1 MRNAC
6 DVAVVG
12 AGPGGSA
19 AAYYLAKRGIGV
31 LLLDRAEFPRDKTCG
46 DGLTP
51 RAVGVLEDMG
61 LLSDLSR
68 AGQEING
75 VEIHAPDGFAI
86 GTALPRR
93 PGGAAPMLVVP
104 RLVLDDMVRERAVR
118 AGAGFRSGVLVT
130 GIERARSGVV
140 VRGQKGVRALE
151 IRARMA
157 VVATGAAVSVL
168 VRLGLLRRT
177 PRMMLAAR
185 AYFEGVG
192 GLSDRIQIRFD
203 HVPLPGYGWVFP
215 LSPSG
220 ANIGA
225 GFFPPVRSPKRPPS
239 NPQAVFDRFL
249 GGGTLRS
256 LLDGGRRIGPIKG
269 YPLRVDFPGAP
280 VSGEGVLLV
289 GEAAGLVNP
298 LTGEGIDYALE
309 SAQIA
314 ADYAGRALL
323 SGGDRGDGQHTEYE
337 RLLRA
342 RFERLFAFCRRLR
355 DATAHPLLLNRMARI
370 ASRREDLKMLLVDI
384 VLGTREIPAHL
395 SARTVLHKVYSLIRG
410 A

>member
-1 MRNAC
+1 MRDAC

-19 AAYYLAKRGIGV
+19 AAHYLATRGLGV

-68 AGQEING
+68 AGREIHG
-75 VEIHAPDGFAI
+75 VEIRAPDGFAI

-93 PGGAAPMLVVP
+93 PGGGAPMLVVP
-104 RLVLDDMVRERAVR
+104 RLVLDDIVRERAVR
-118 AGAGFRSGVLVT
+118 AGARFQSGVLVT

-140 VRGQKGVRALE
+140 VRGHKGGCALD

-157 VVATGAAVSVL
+157 VVATGAAVPLL
-168 VRLGLLRRT
+168 VRLGVLRRT

-185 AYFEGVG
+185 AYFEGIRD
-192 GLSDRIQIRFD
+192 LSDRIQIRFD

-215 LSPSG
+215 LSSAA

-225 GFFPPVRSPKRPPS
+225 GFFPPVRSATRPRS
-239 NPQAVFDRFL
+239 NPQAVFDRFV
-249 GGGTLRS
+249 GGGTLRG
-256 LLDGGRRIGPIKG
+256 LVDGGRRIGPIKG

-280 VSGEGVLLV
+280 ASGEGVLLV

-314 ADYAGRALL
+314 ADYAGSALL
-323 SGGDRGDGQHTEYE
+323 SGGDRGDGGHTEYE

-355 DATAHPLLLNRMARI
+355 DATAHALLLNRMARI
-370 ASRREDLKMLLVDI
+370 ASRRDDLKMLLVDI
-384 VLGTREIPAHL
+384 VLGTREIPGHL
-395 SARTVLHKVYSLIRG
+395 SARTVLRKVYSLIR
-410 A
+410 

>member
-1 MRNAC
+1 MRDAC

-19 AAYYLAKRGIGV
+19 AAYYLAKRGLGV

-68 AGQEING
+68 AGREING

-86 GTALPRR
+86 AAALPRR

-118 AGAGFRSGVLVT
+118 GGAHFESGVLVT
-130 GIERARSGVV
+130 GIERAGSGVV
-140 VRGQKGVRALE
+140 VRGLKDGRALQ

-157 VVATGAAVSVL
+157 VVATGAAVPLL

-185 AYFEGVG
+185 AYFEGVR

-203 HVPLPGYGWVFP
+203 RVPLPGYGWVFP
-215 LSPSG
+215 LSPAA

-225 GFFPPVRSPKRPPS
+225 GFFPPVRSAKRSPS
-239 NPQAVFDRFL
+239 NPQAVFNRFV
-249 GGGTLRS
+249 GGGALHG

-269 YPLRVDFPGAP
+269 YPLRVDFPAGP
-280 VSGEGVLLV
+280 VYGEGVLLV

-323 SGGDRGDGQHTEYE
+323 SAGERGGGGHPEYE
-337 RLLRA
+337 RVLRA
-342 RFERLFAFCRRLR
+342 RFEGLFVLCRRLR
-355 DATAHPLLLNRMARI
+355 DATAHALLLNRMARI
-370 ASRREDLKMLLVDI
+370 ASRRDDLKMLLVGI
-384 VLGTREIPAHL
+384 VLGTRELPAHL
-395 SARTVLHKVYSLIRG
+395 SARTVLHKVYSLIR
-410 A
+410 

>member
-1 MRNAC
+1 MRDAC

-19 AAYYLAKRGIGV
+19 AAYYLAKRGLGV
-31 LLLDRAEFPRDKTCG
+31 LLLDKAEFPRDKTCG

-61 LLSDLSR
+61 LLSNLTR
-68 AGQEING
+68 AGREING
-75 VEIHAPDGFAI
+75 VEIYAPDGFAI
-86 GTALPRR
+86 GAALPRR
-93 PGGAAPMLVVP
+93 RGGAAPILVVP
-104 RLVLDDMVRERAVR
+104 RLVLDNIVREHAVR
-118 AGAGFRSGVLVT
+118 GGARFQSGVLVT
-130 GIERARSGVV
+130 GIEQAGAGVV
-140 VRGQKGVRALE
+140 VRGQKCGHALE

-157 VVATGAAVSVL
+157 VVATGAAVPLL
-168 VRLGLLRRT
+168 VRLGLLRRA

-185 AYFEGVG
+185 AYFEGMR
-192 GLSDRIQIRFD
+192 GLGDRIQIRFN

-215 LSPSG
+215 LSPAG

-225 GFFPPVRSPKRPPS
+225 GFYPPVRSRKRLPP
-239 NPQAVFDRFL
+239 NPQKVFDGFV
-249 GGGTLRS
+249 GGGTLRA
-256 LLDGGRRIGPIKG
+256 LLEGGRRVGPVKG

-280 VSGEGVLLV
+280 ASGDGVLLV

-314 ADYAGRALL
+314 AEYAGRALL
-323 SGGDRGDGQHTEYE
+323 SDGNRGDGEHAEYE

-355 DATAHPLLLNRMARI
+355 DATAHALLLNRLARI
-370 ASRREDLKMLLVDI
+370 ASHRDDLKMLLVDI

-395 SARTVLHKVYSLIRG
+395 SARTILQKIYSLIR
-410 A
+410 

>member
-1 MRNAC
+1 MRDAC

-19 AAYYLAKRGIGV
+19 AAYYLATRGLGV

-61 LLSDLSR
+61 VLSDLSR
-68 AGQEING
+68 AGREING
-75 VEIHAPDGFAI
+75 VEIHAPDGFAM

-93 PGGAAPMLVVP
+93 PGGGAPMLVVP
-104 RLVLDDMVRERAVR
+104 RLVLDDIVRDRAVR
-118 AGAGFRSGVLVT
+118 AGARFQSGVLVT
-130 GIERARSGVV
+130 GIERTRSGVV
-140 VRGQKGVRALE
+140 VRGHKGGCTLA

-157 VVATGAAVSVL
+157 VVATGASVPLL
-168 VRLGLLRRT
+168 VRLGMLRGT

-185 AYFEGVG
+185 AYFEGIRD
-192 GLSDRIQIRFD
+192 LSDRIQIRFD

-215 LSPSG
+215 LSAAG

-225 GFFPPVRSPKRPPS
+225 GFFPRVRAATRPRS
-239 NPQAVFDRFL
+239 NPQAVFERFV
-249 GGGTLRS
+249 GGGSLRG
-256 LLDGGRRIGPIKG
+256 LVDGGRRIGPIKG

-280 VSGEGVLLV
+280 ASGEGVLLV

-314 ADYAGRALL
+314 ADYAGRMLL
-323 SGGDRGDGQHTEYE
+323 SGGGRGDGEHAEYE

-355 DATAHPLLLNRMARI
+355 DATAHALLLNRMARI
-370 ASRREDLKMLLVDI
+370 ASRRDDLKMLLVDI
-384 VLGTREIPAHL
+384 VLGTREIPRHL
-395 SARTVLHKVYSLIRG
+395 SARTVLRKVYSLVR
-410 A
+410 